1 MTDTQLQRMAQA
13 AAVIRR
19 VVGHDFRCY
28 VPLTWD
34 PHRRATKIQQ
44 QMQDLARETA
54 LLILQHDRGE
64 PLCPYVNYDCGEYDK
79 IESLSDALS
88 EVGLMVEDKT
98 GWWSGVYEVSP
109 HKEKCNEEAVNG

>member
-1 MTDTQLQRMAQA
+1 MTEHQLQRMAQA

-28 VPLTWD
+28 APGEWD
-34 PHRRATKIQQ
+34 PQPATAIQQ
-44 QMQDLARETA
+44 QMQDLARRTA
-54 LLILQHDRGE
+54 LLILHHDRGE
-64 PLCPYVNYDCGEYDK
+64 PLCPYVNYDCCEYDK

-98 GWWSGVYEVSP
+98 GWWSGVYEVSQ

>member
-28 VPLTWD
+28 APEAWN
-34 PHRRATKIQQ
+34 PQPATAIQQ
-44 QMQDLARETA
+44 QMQDRARETA
-54 LLILQHDRGE
+54 LLILHHDRGE
-64 PLCPYVNYDCGEYDK
+64 PLCPYVNYDCCEYQK
-79 IESLSDALS
+79 IEALSDALS

-98 GWWSGVYEVSP
+98 GWWSGVYEVS
-109 HKEKCNEEAVNG
+109 K